1 MIKQN
6 LHTHSLYDDGRD
18 TIADMVSAAKDKGF
32 TILGFS
38 GHAYN
43 PVDAGSMTPEKTK
56 LYKAQVQA
64 FKDNPPEGME
74 IFLGIEEDSLTP
86 VNPEEYDYVIGSVHY
101 LQKDGNLYAIDYSKE
116 EFERM
121 LQEGWNN
128 DIYALSQAYYKA
140 IAQQAKNSRIDIIG
154 HLDLITKYNE
164 EETYFAFDDPILIDQ
179 AKQAIK
185 KLVGAGKLFEMNT
198 GAIGRG
204 YRKTPY
210 PSIPLLKAIQEAGGG
225 LLINTDCHNR
235 EYLDIGMS
243 ECLRLAKEAGFTHLY
258 ALTKQGFVK
267 TPIKDFEF

>member
-18 TIADMVSAAKDKGF
+18 AIADMVFTAKAKGF

-43 PVDAGSMTPEKTK
+43 PVDTGSMTLENTE
-56 LYKAQVQA
+56 LYKEQVQA

-74 IFLGIEEDSLTP
+74 VFLGIEEDSLTP
-86 VNPEEYDYVIGSVHY
+86 INPEEYDYVIGSVHY
-101 LQKDGNLYAIDYSKE
+101 LHKDGVLYPIDYSKE

-121 LQEGWNN
+121 LQEGWNG
-128 DIYALSQAYYKA
+128 DIYALSQAYYEA
-140 IAQQAKNSRIDIIG
+140 IAQQAGNPRIDIIG
-154 HLDLITKYNE
+154 HLDLIAKYNE
-164 EETYFAFDDPILIDQ
+164 EEEYFDFDDPIMIDQ
-179 AKQAIK
+179 AKQAIE
-185 KLVGAGKLFEMNT
+185 KLVAAGKLFEMNT

-210 PSIPLLKAIQEAGGG
+210 PSIPLLQAIQEAGGG

-235 EYLDIGMS
+235 EDLDIGMD
-243 ECLRLAKEAGFTHLY
+243 ECLRLAQEAGFTHLY
-258 ALTKQGFVK
+258 ALTKQGFIK
-267 TPIKDFEF
+267 TPIKEFES